1 MLEKDENKKKELQ
14 ERLSNEVIPN
24 NMKLFETKLTTTN
37 TGYLI
42 GNGLTW
48 VDLYLVNILEWLGQ
62 NKEAVLNNFPNLKA
76 FEQKIRS
83 LPRIAEWLSK
93 RPKTDM

>member
-1 MLEKDENKKKELQ
+1 MIIRLENKKKELQ
-14 ERLSNEVIPN
+14 DRLTNEVIPN
-24 NMKLFETKLTTTN
+24 NMKLFESKLAKTN

-48 VDLYLVNILEWLGQ
+48 ADLYLSSILEWLGP
-62 NKEAVLNNFPNLKA
+62 NKDAVLNNFPHLKA

-83 LPRIAEWLSK
+83 LPRIAEWISK